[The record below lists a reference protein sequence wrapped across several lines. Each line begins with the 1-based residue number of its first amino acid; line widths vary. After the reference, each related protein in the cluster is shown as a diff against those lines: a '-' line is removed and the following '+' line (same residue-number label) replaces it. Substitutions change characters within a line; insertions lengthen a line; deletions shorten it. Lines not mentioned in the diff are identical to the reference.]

1 VPFVQQNYFPMFQ
14 PGVAVV
20 WIINPM
26 ISWVVDWWNNP
37 FLVPFFLVK
46 SQWCF
51 DLNAWCYRPA
61 AVNFEVSTISSPGC
75 PTIFKDLW
83 LQDECSTDWRFPKMW
98 YPNHPKWVHDNIE
111 THGDLVTWGQDLGIP
126 NDLRCLAH
134 FYCFT
139 PHKQFMK
146 HVLMIANVFSLEKT
160 LCVFEPGI

>member
-1 VPFVQQNYFPMFQ
+1 M
-14 PGVAVV
+14 V

-75 PTIFKDLW
+75 PTIFKDFW
-83 LQDECSTDWRFPKMW
+83 LQDECSTDNEGFRKCDTQSIQNESITILKPMVTWW
-98 YPNHPKWVHDNIE
+98 L
-111 THGDLVTWGQDLGIP
+111 GAVTWGQDLGIP

-146 HVLMIANVFSLEKT
+146 HVLMIANVFSLEKI